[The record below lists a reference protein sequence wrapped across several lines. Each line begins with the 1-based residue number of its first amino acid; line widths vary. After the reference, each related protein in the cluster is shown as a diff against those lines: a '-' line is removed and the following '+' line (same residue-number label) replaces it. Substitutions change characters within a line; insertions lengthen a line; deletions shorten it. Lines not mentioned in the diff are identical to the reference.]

1 MVCYLGGWS
10 GNLKVVRGYSEDG
23 ELSRGVGVCV
33 CVCVCVWSGYLKLVR
48 DNLEDGEL
56 FRVA

>member
-23 ELSRGVGVCV
+23 ELSRGVWVCV
-33 CVCVCVWSGYLKLVR
+33 CVCVEWLS
-48 DNLEDGEL
+48 EAGEGQS
-56 FRVA
+56 RGWRAI